1 MPKISMLQAV
11 RDAQYE
17 EMKRDPLVFLMG
29 EDIRSNMYGASVAL
43 VDEFGEERVR
53 NTPISENGFVGAAAG
68 AAMAGARPIVDITIS
83 SFLYPAMDQIIS
95 NIAKS
100 RYIYGGQTSLP
111 LVIRSVMFYGGGNA
125 AQHSD
130 RPYPMF
136 MGMPGL
142 KIIAPSN
149 PYDMKG
155 LLKAAV
161 RDNNPVLFFE
171 DITLWGQKG
180 DVPDEDYVVPIGKAR
195 LSREGTDVTIVSNSA
210 GVVMALEAAETLAQE
225 GISAEVVDLRTL
237 APLDRPAVLESVCK
251 TGRLIAVDVAHK
263 TCSVASEI
271 AATVAEEAFW
281 ALKAPIQRVATEDCH
296 LPFNTAIE
304 KPLYPSAE
312 KIVAA
317 ARKAMRAHH

>member
-1 MPKISMLQAV
+1 MPKINMLQAV

-17 EMKRDPLVFLMG
+17 ELKRDPLVFLMG

-43 VDEFGEERVR
+43 VEEFGEERIR

-100 RYIYGGQTSLP
+100 RYIYGGQTRLP

-155 LLKAAV
+155 LLKAAI
-161 RDNNPVLFFE
+161 RDDNPVLCFE
-171 DITLWGQKG
+171 DITLWGQRG
-180 DVPDEDYVVPIGKAR
+180 EVPDEDYIVPLGQAKIA
-195 LSREGTDVTIVSNSA
+195 REGTDVSIVSNSA
-210 GVVMALEAAETLAQE
+210 GVVMALDAAATLAAE

-237 APLDRPAVLESVCK
+237 SPLDRPTVLESVCK
-251 TGRLIAVDVAHK
+251 TGRLIAVDIAHR

-281 ALKAPIQRVATEDCH
+281 ALKAPIRRVTTEDCH
-296 LPFNTAIE
+296 LPFNVAIE
-304 KPLYPSAE
+304 KPLYPSAA
-312 KIVAA
+312 KIVEA
-317 ARKAMRAHH
+317 ARAAMTSRD